1 MCESRAWDVLQA
13 IKFCKLVS
21 IYKSYCS
28 ISFNSAPN
36 MTHYKLAEISI
47 LAGPRFECDIQIF
60 LAGRGEICARSL
72 QLVHCKLNYIY
83 YLHNACKCNRWALSC
98 SLHFWSF
105 FFEILDGFDT
115 LPKFALPA
123 LHFSKFEHC
132 VICDCQIEWYTALLK
147 NISWKEIHFHFSL
160 HDYHSIQL

>member
-36 MTHYKLAEISI
+36 MTHYKLADISI

-60 LAGRGEICARSL
+60 LAGRGKICARSL
-72 QLVHCKLNYIY
+72 QIVHCKLNYIY
-83 YLHNACKCNRWALSC
+83 YLHNACICNRWASVMFFVFLI
-98 SLHFWSF
+98 LF
-105 FFEILDGFDT
+105 FFWIFRWFWHFTKICITCITFQQIWALCDVSAKLNDIL
-115 LPKFALPA
+115 
-123 LHFSKFEHC
+123 
-132 VICDCQIEWYTALLK
+132 QY
-147 NISWKEIHFHFSL
+147 
-160 HDYHSIQL
+160 